1 MDLAGEILEFQE
13 LEAQNKAQKVN
24 EIICFKGPGDLY
36 QRQKGYDC
44 DCTITCKTSLAICQK
59 SW

>member
-24 EIICFKGPGDLY
+24 KAVCFKGSGDLY
-36 QRQKGYDC
+36 QRQEYFDP
-44 DCTITCKTSLAICQK
+44 DSNH
-59 SW
+59 